1 MASLQD
7 TLLAQLANIPLPDGQ
22 GLTAADAFAGI
33 SEQDGHKIA
42 HIRVGYPI
50 DSVAEGLAKTLSQML
65 APLGVQLELGW
76 HAPAVA
82 AANNQNAVSGVR
94 NIVAVSSGKGGV
106 GKSTTAVN
114 VALAL
119 AAEGARVGLLDA
131 DIYGPSGA
139 HMLGVS
145 GVRPQAHAANI
156 MQPIPAHGIEMISM
170 GNLITDDT
178 PVVWRGPMVSGALQQ
193 LLRNTHWEDI
203 DYLII
208 DMPPG
213 TGDIQLTLAQ
223 TIPVSG
229 ALIVTTPQ
237 DIALLDAK
245 KGVEMFRKVHIPV
258 MGVVEN
264 MSIHICSNCGH
275 QEAIFGSAGGASLAA
290 DYQVPLLGQ
299 LPLQLSIREQ
309 TDAGRPPLIVDPNS
323 AVSQIYRSI
332 ARQLGARLWAEFLH
346 GSAAPTIIITND

>member
-1 MASLQD
+1 MASIQD
-7 TLLAQLANIPLPDGQ
+7 AVLAQLAGIPLIDGQ
-22 GLTAADAFAGI
+22 GLTAADAFAGFAVQG
-33 SEQDGHKIA
+33 ERQIA
-42 HIRVGYPI
+42 QIQVGYPI
-50 DSVAEGLAKTLSQML
+50 DGIAEKISQTLTQAL
-65 APLGVQLELGW
+65 APLGVQVELGW
-76 HAPAVA
+76 LAPSVTAV
-82 AANNQNAVSGVR
+82 NSQNAVPGVR
-94 NIVAVSSGKGGV
+94 NIVAVASGKGGV

-114 VALAL
+114 IALAL
-119 AAEGARVGLLDA
+119 ATEGARVGFLDA

-145 GVRPQAHAANI
+145 GVRPQAFAANI

-245 KGVEMFRKVHIPV
+245 KGIEMFRKVNIPV

-264 MSIHICSNCGH
+264 MSLHICSQCGH
-275 QEAIFGSAGGASLAA
+275 QEAIFGHAGGAKLALEYHA
-290 DYQVPLLGQ
+290 PLLGQ
-299 LPLQLSIREQ
+299 LPLQMAICEQ
-309 TDAGRPPLIVDPNS
+309 TDAGRPPLVADPNS
-323 AVSQIYRSI
+323 AVSLIYRSI
-332 ARQLGARLWAEFLH
+332 ARQLAARLWAQSLH
-346 GSAAPTIIITND
+346 GAAAPNIVITND